1 MALPSA
7 RRARIEGA
15 AGAVISVPLSPAR
28 RAEIE
33 EVFDHALDLAAD
45 ERNAWLSN
53 RCANDSPL
61 RFEVEALLHAHES
74 PAGIL
79 ERRITPLSTSLA
91 PEPLRDRRI
100 GPYRVVRELGRG
112 GMGVVYLAERV
123 DGEFRRE
130 VAIKLL
136 RASPDAEE
144 LHRRFIAE
152 RQILASL
159 SHPNIAQL
167 LDGGTTGGELPY
179 LVMEYVD
186 GMPITAYCDSHGL
199 DVATRLRLFVD
210 VCRAVNSAHQNLVIH
225 RDIKPGNILVTAAG
239 QVKLLDFGIAKLL
252 NSAMGGVA
260 APHTRTAFRVM
271 TPDYASPE
279 QVRGDPLTTGSDVYA
294 LGVVLY
300 ELLAGRR
307 PYQIRTGADRE
318 LHELICEREPER
330 PSTSATRRPDAD
342 DVEPSTPVA
351 IASARGASPERLQ
364 RILTGDLDAI
374 VMMALRKEPRRRYGS
389 AELLAEDIERY
400 LDGLPV
406 LARRPGK
413 AYYLGKFLRR
423 HRTAATLG
431 AVAAVSL
438 IVGTAVAVKQSAAA
452 SAALLQSR
460 QALHES
466 EETAN
471 FLAGLFDVN
480 VPAPG
485 DAPPGTVEQL
495 LARGMGQV
503 EQLRNRPLMQA
514 RMLEGMGR
522 VYENSG
528 RLGEARLAY
537 ERSLALRHANG
548 AGDSSDAAT
557 TLLHMANTLRL
568 LGSYKSAD
576 TAAREALRIFET
588 VNGST
593 HPSTA
598 AAWQMMSMIAVYR
611 SDIRESETYARRSV
625 DILVAAYGLN
635 DPRVGYSLETLAGAL
650 NRLGKH
656 DEGERYMRQ
665 ALALYEADK
674 GPNDPSLILPLY
686 RLAEAVVNYRADY
699 DEATRLMERD
709 FAIARASLGDG
720 HPRTAY
726 TLGMLADLESRRGN
740 FEKAER
746 MSRLSV
752 ETFEKSLGRHDLAV
766 ADGYIDRAKVFARVG
781 RWAEAEAA
789 QRTALA
795 IYETLLGR
803 AHPAYAGA
811 MAGLCATHFRA
822 GRLREAEAECRE
834 SIAIRD
840 RAQGPRS
847 LGIINALMVLGDM
860 RIQRGELT
868 TADSLYSTAL
878 SIVQEHL
885 GDLPRPYDFLYPR
898 IAALRDLQHR
908 PAEAAEYRRKAGG
921 KPVRPLDF

>member
-1 MALPSA
+1 M
-7 RRARIEGA
+7 
-15 AGAVISVPLSPAR
+15 ISVPLSPAR

-33 EVFDHALDLAAD
+33 GVFEQVLDLD
-45 ERNAWLSN
+45 PNQRRAWLSN
-53 RCANDSPL
+53 RCANDAAL
-61 RFEVEALLHAHES
+61 RSEVEALLHAHES
-74 PAGIL
+74 PPGIL
-79 ERRITPLSTSLA
+79 DRRLTPSPPA
-91 PEPLRDRRI
+91 YVPETLRDRRI

-136 RASPDAEE
+136 RNSPDAEE
-144 LHRRFIAE
+144 LHRRFIGE

-167 LDGGTTGGELPY
+167 LDGGTTDGELPY

-186 GMPITAYCDSHGL
+186 GLPITAYCDRHGL
-199 DVATRLRLFVD
+199 DIAARLRLFVD

-252 NSAMGGVA
+252 NSAISGIA

-279 QVRGDPLTTGSDVYA
+279 QVRGEPLTTGSDVYA

-318 LHELICEREPER
+318 LHELVCEREPQR
-330 PSTSATRRPDAD
+330 PSSSAARRQDPDDLEA
-342 DVEPSTPVA
+342 STPAA
-351 IASARGASPERLQ
+351 IASARGASPDRLR

-400 LDGLPV
+400 LGGLPV

-431 AVAAVSL
+431 AVAVVSL
-438 IVGTAVAVKQSAAA
+438 VAGTAVALKQSSAA

-466 EETAN
+466 EETTD

-480 VPAPG
+480 VPAPTG
-485 DAPPGTVEQL
+485 ALPGTAEQL
-495 LARGMGQV
+495 MARGMGQI
-503 EQLRNRPLMQA
+503 EQLGNRPLVQA

-528 RLGEARLAY
+528 RLADAKLAY
-537 ERSLALRHANG
+537 ERSLALRRANG
-548 AGDSSDAAT
+548 VGDSAAAAM

-568 LGSYKSAD
+568 LGSYGDADSASWQS
-576 TAAREALRIFET
+576 LRIFEK
-588 VNGST
+588 VKGPAD
-593 HPSTA
+593 PSA
-598 AAWQMMSMIAVYR
+598 AQAWQMLSMVAVYR
-611 SDIRESETYARRSV
+611 SDIRASEVYARRAV
-625 DILVAAYGLN
+625 DILVAAYGAE
-635 DPRVGYSLETLAGAL
+635 DPRIGYALETLAGAL
-650 NRLGKH
+650 NRLGKF
-656 DEGERYMRQ
+656 DEGERYMRR
-665 ALALYEADK
+665 ALAMYERDK
-674 GPNDPSLILPLY
+674 GPNDPGLIVPLY
-686 RLAEAVVNYRADY
+686 RLAQAVITIRQDY

-709 FAIARASLGDG
+709 VAIAKASLGEG

-740 FEKAER
+740 FAKAER
-746 MSRLSV
+746 LSRLAV
-752 ETFEKSLGRHDLAV
+752 EIFEKSLGKRDLAV
-766 ADGYIDRAKVFARVG
+766 ADSYVDLAKVYARVG
-781 RWAEAEAA
+781 RWPETEAA
-789 QRTALA
+789 QRNALA

-803 AHPAYAGA
+803 AHPAYASA
-811 MAGLCATHFRA
+811 LAGLCETHFHA
-822 GRLREAEAECRE
+822 GRPREAEAECRE
-834 SIAIRD
+834 SMAIREPS
-840 RAQGPRS
+840 QGVRS
-847 LGIINALMVLGDM
+847 LGNINALMVLGDM
-860 RIQRGELT
+860 SMKRGDLAA
-868 TADSLYSTAL
+868 ADSLYSRAL
-878 SIVQEHL
+878 SIIQEHL
-885 GDLPRPYDFLYPR
+885 GDRPHPYDSVFPR
-898 IAALRDLQHR
+898 MAVLRDLQHR
-908 PAEAAEYRRKAGG
+908 PAEAAEFRRKAGG
-921 KPVRPLDF
+921 KPMRALDF

>member
-1 MALPSA
+1 
-7 RRARIEGA
+7 
-15 AGAVISVPLSPAR
+15 VISVPLSPAR

-33 EVFDHALDLAAD
+33 DVFEQALDVDPKYRA
-45 ERNAWLSN
+45 AWLST
-53 RCANDSPL
+53 RCANDAAL
-61 RFEVEALLHAHES
+61 RLEVDALLHAHES

-79 ERRITPLSTSLA
+79 ERRITRP
-91 PEPLRDRRI
+91 PETLVPEALRDRRI

-136 RASPDAEE
+136 RNSPDAEE

-167 LDGGTTGGELPY
+167 LDGGTTDGELPY

-186 GMPITAYCDSHGL
+186 GMPITAYCDRHGL
-199 DVATRLRLFVD
+199 DIPMRLRLFVD
-210 VCRAVNSAHQNLVIH
+210 VCRAVSSAHQNLVIH
-225 RDIKPGNILVTAAG
+225 RDIKPGNILVTASG

-279 QVRGDPLTTGSDVYA
+279 QVRGEPLTTGSDVYA

-307 PYQIRTGADRE
+307 PYQIKTGAERE
-318 LHELICEREPER
+318 LHELVCEREPDR
-330 PSTSATRRPDAD
+330 PSMSATRRPDPD
-342 DVEPSTPVA
+342 DLEAPTVAA
-351 IASARGASPERLQ
+351 IASARGASPDRLQ
-364 RILTGDLDAI
+364 RMLTGDLDAI

-431 AVAAVSL
+431 TVAALSL
-438 IVGTAVAVKQSAAA
+438 IAGTAVAVRQSAAA
-452 SAALLQSR
+452 SAALLQAR

-466 EETAN
+466 EETTN

-485 DAPPGTVEQL
+485 NAPPGTAEQL
-495 LARGMGQV
+495 LARGMGQI
-503 EQLRNRPLMQA
+503 EQLGNRPLVQA

-528 RLGEARLAY
+528 RLKESKLAY
-537 ERSLALRHANG
+537 ERSLALRRSNG
-548 AGDSSDAAT
+548 VGDSADAAT
-557 TLLHMANTLRL
+557 TLIHMANTLRL
-568 LGSYKSAD
+568 LGSYAAADSA
-576 TAAREALRIFET
+576 AWQALRIFER
-588 VNGST
+588 VNGPA
-593 HPSTA
+593 HPSA
-598 AAWQMMSMIAVYR
+598 ASAWQMLSMIAVYR
-611 SDIRESETYARRSV
+611 SDIRASETYARKSV
-625 DILVAAYGLN
+625 DILVAAYGPN
-635 DPRVGYSLETLAGAL
+635 DPRIGYALETLAGAL
-650 NRLGKH
+650 NRLGKN

-665 ALALYEADK
+665 ALTLYERDK
-674 GPNDPSLILPLY
+674 GPNDPGLIVPLY
-686 RLAEAVVNYRADY
+686 RLAQAVSTIRQDY

-709 FAIARASLGDG
+709 VAIARASLGDA

-726 TLGMLADLESRRGN
+726 TLGLLADLESRRGN

-746 MSRLSV
+746 LSRLAV
-752 ETFEKSLGRHDLAV
+752 ETFEKSLGKHELAV
-766 ADGYIDRAKVFARVG
+766 ADAYADLAKVYARVG
-781 RWAEAEAA
+781 RWPETEAT
-789 QRTALA
+789 QQTALS
-795 IYETLLGR
+795 IYEAVLGR
-803 AHPAYAGA
+803 GHPAYAGA
-811 MAGLCATHFRA
+811 LAGLCETHFHA

-834 SIAIRD
+834 SIAIRE
-840 RAQGPRS
+840 RSQGVRS
-847 LGIINALMVLGDM
+847 LGSLNALMVLGDM
-860 RIQRGELT
+860 RMKRADLAG
-868 TADSLYSTAL
+868 ADSLYSTAQ
-878 SIVQEHL
+878 SIIQEHL
-885 GDLPRPYDFLYPR
+885 GDLPRPYDNLYPR
-898 IAALRDLQHR
+898 LAALRDLQRR
-908 PAEAAEYRRKAGG
+908 PAEAAEFRRKAGG
-921 KPVRPLDF
+921 KPVRALDF